1 MQSQQKKVKWSRGE
15 TASALEERTDTGIT
29 EVSVSLME
37 NCMADIYGNISRRPA
52 LKIMDTEIASISTT
66 YNPLIRQP
74 GKTFPFYISEDDF
87 ILINVDY
94 RAYIKGIRI
103 KNKKIVYAVQDTT
116 TANITGI
123 STSATPDT
131 TITFAQQNNYAIIAT
146 NGWAIKLTITLGQ
159 GNAFSINTEKWNFT
173 AGWYAP
179 NGTQT
184 KAVSILSA
192 IWNKDKLGFT
202 SYTYTEKNGQSTV
215 WSYIDSGL
223 TTPDQAREIE
233 QQIPA
238 GSIIQFPN
246 NGAYMRFEGTSV
258 TDSSGAYEWYFQDTT
273 FTGGLKWSDSVPS
286 TGTYIKAQTTGSI
299 TGNLQATVKIYQNGV
314 NTKTVVVNTWFIM
327 VATSGG
333 FIKWDWLTLDGSEGG
348 WSAASNPK
356 IGIYGPLLT
365 PAAASDKTDTII
377 NVEYGYINL
386 TPETGQLL
394 PTPSVV
400 TFNDQRLWAAGWK
413 IENTSDQYALVV
425 GSQIAKY
432 ADFKND
438 YNLANEAITL
448 DILTK
453 YREDVLHLIDYNGLK
468 IFTTGAEWAY
478 INGSSVKQSTNG
490 SLKACAPIVFGSL
503 CLYADQTGNQIRA
516 MQYELQSD
524 IFNSSIINHMTPK
537 DLIWNPICMAQYE
550 DKINNTGRHLFIIN
564 SDTDE
569 NPRVA
574 TSNFVPGNQ
583 ATIWSRWNTQRIV
596 EEGNAFFEPYN
607 KPLIHEIVDTKK
619 YPIFMVYV
627 DADKEAA
634 LWPAILDFESEA
646 DLLTQVDESG
656 FYYPCLLKT
665 GTGLT
670 IGAGYMPNVTVAV
683 YSDGV
688 YQYETTTNNNGELVR
703 KPTGLT
709 NVTVGMPINA
719 RIVSHPIDVGGKTKT
734 ITKRIAKAV
743 MSVRNTEP
751 GAVTINGKTGYMNP
765 AKDTINFYGV
775 TGMKRETIY
784 TITNNKG
791 AKFTIESLTMNI
803 EYGTLIS

>member
-29 EVSVSLME
+29 EVSVARMI
-37 NCMADIYGNISRRPA
+37 NCMTDIYGNISRRPA
-52 LKIMDTEIASISTT
+52 LKPIPLADRFQTEQYLTLPNMYVSDAFI
-66 YNPLIRQP
+66 
-74 GKTFPFYISEDDF
+74 PFYISEDDF
-87 ILINVDY
+87 ILLAIGSYDIVGY
-94 RAYIKGIRI
+94 RI
-103 KNKKIVYAVQDTT
+103 KNNVIVDAAYRTGIR
-116 TANITGI
+116 ANIDVKSI
-123 STSATPDT
+123 KY
-131 TITFAQQNNYAIIAT
+131 AQQNNYMVVTSKTGDLKITINIIDE
-146 NGWAIKLTITLGQ
+146 N
-159 GNAFSINTEKWNFT
+159 NFSISDEPWIFT

-184 KAVSILSA
+184 KAVSILGA
-192 IWNKDKLGFT
+192 LWNKDKLGFT

-223 TTPDQAREIE
+223 TTPAQARAIE

-258 TDSSGAYEWYFQDTT
+258 TDGTGAYEWYFQDTT
-273 FTGGLKWSDSVPS
+273 FTGGLRWSDSVPS

-365 PAAASDKTDTII
+365 PAAASDKTDAIV
-377 NVEYGYINL
+377 NVEYGYVNL
-386 TPETGQLL
+386 TPETGEHF
-394 PTPSVV
+394 PSPAVV
-400 TFNDQRLWAAGWK
+400 TFSGQRLWTAGWK
-413 IENTSDQYALVV
+413 IEAASDQYALVI

-432 ADFKND
+432 TDFKND

-478 INGSSVKQSTNG
+478 VDGAPVKQSTNG
-490 SLKACAPIVFGSL
+490 SLAGCEPIIFGSL

-516 MQYELQSD
+516 MQYELQNN
-524 IFNSSIINHMTPK
+524 IFDSTIINQMTPG
-537 DLIWNPICMAQYE
+537 DLIWQPVAMAQYE
-550 DKINNTGRHLFIIN
+550 DKANNTGRHLFVLNQEGTN
-564 SDTDE
+564 S
-569 NPRVA
+569 PRIA

-583 ATIWSRWNTQRIV
+583 AAIWSRWEFQTLDNVTLDIDVSLVVNIV
-596 EEGNAFFEPYN
+596 N
-607 KPLIHEIVDTKK
+607 TKK
-619 YPIFMVYV
+619 QPIFMVFT
-627 DADKEAA
+627 KEYAGSG
-634 LWPAILDFESEA
+634 LCCMPAILDFEAEA
-646 DLLTQVDESG
+646 DMLVPLDSSNKYRI
-656 FYYPCLLKT
+656 YYK
-665 GTGLT
+665 GGWWERF
-670 IGAGYMPNVTVAV
+670 IPNATVAV
-683 YSDGV
+683 YSNGV
-688 YQYETTTNNNGELVR
+688 YQYETTTDQNGVLERV
-703 KPTGLT
+703 PTGLS
-709 NVTVGMPINA
+709 NVTVGMPINSRVA
-719 RIVSHPIDVGGKTKT
+719 SHPIDVGGKTKT

-751 GAVTINGKTGYMNP
+751 GAVTINSKTGYMNP

-775 TGMKRETIY
+775 TGMKREIIY

>member
-29 EVSVSLME
+29 EVSVARME
-37 NCMADIYGNISRRPA
+37 NCMTDIYGNISRRPA
-52 LKIMDTEIASISTT
+52 LKIMDIDMASVSTS
-66 YNPLIRQP
+66 YNPLIRQT
-74 GKTFPFYISEDDF
+74 GKTFTFYITEDDF

-94 RAYIKGIRI
+94 QAYIQCIRI
-103 KNKKIVYAVQDTT
+103 KNKTVVYAAQDR
-116 TANITGI
+116 TATNIPGI
-123 STSATPDT
+123 IVSATPDT

-146 NGWAIKLTITLGQ
+146 NGWSIKLTITLGQ

-184 KAVSILSA
+184 KAVYSA
-192 IWNKDKLGFT
+192 TAVWNKNKLGFT
-202 SYTYTEKNGQSTV
+202 SYIFTEKNGESTV

-223 TTPDQAREIE
+223 TTPGQAREME
-233 QQIPA
+233 KQIPA

-246 NGAYMRFEGTSV
+246 NGAYMRFEGLTA
-258 TDSSGAYEWYFQDTT
+258 TDSTGAYQWVYKDKAFS
-273 FTGGLKWSDSVPS
+273 GGLGWYDSVPS
-286 TGTYIKAQTTGSI
+286 TGVYIKARTDFVSGKIQTTLS
-299 TGNLQATVKIYQNGV
+299 IYQNGT
-314 NTKTVVVNTWFIM
+314 NISTGITNNPSIM
-327 VATSGG
+327 VATNTE
-333 FIKWDWLTLDGSEGG
+333 FIKWDWLTLDGSAPV
-348 WSAASNPK
+348 WTTVSDPK

-365 PAAASDKTDTII
+365 PAAASDKTDTRI
-377 NVEYGYINL
+377 NVEYGYVNL

-400 TFNDQRLWAAGWK
+400 TFNDQRLWTAGWK
-413 IENTSDQYALVV
+413 IEETSDQYALVV

-453 YREDVLHLIDYNGLK
+453 HREEVLHLVDYNGLK

-478 INGSSVKQSTNG
+478 VDGRPVKQSTNG
-490 SLKACAPIVFGSL
+490 SLRQCEPIVFGSL
-503 CLYADQTGNQIRA
+503 CLYADQTGSQIRA

-524 IFNSSIINHMTPK
+524 IFNSSVINQMTPK

-550 DKINNTGRHLFIIN
+550 DKVNNTGRHLFIIN

-583 ATIWSRWNTQRIV
+583 ATIWSRWNTQRVV
-596 EEGNAFFEPYN
+596 EEGNALAQPYN

-619 YPIFMVYV
+619 YPIFMVCV
-627 DADKEAA
+627 DANKEAA
-634 LWPAILDFESEA
+634 LWPAILDFESDA
-646 DLLTQVDESG
+646 DLLTQLDQSG
-656 FYYPCLLKT
+656 TYYPCLFKT
-665 GTGLT
+665 GSGLT
-670 IGAGYMPNVTVAV
+670 LGVAYMPNVNVAV

-688 YQYETTTNNNGELVR
+688 YQYETTTDNTGTLVR
-703 KPTGLT
+703 QPTGLS

-719 RIVSHPIDVGGKTKT
+719 RVVSHPIDVGGKTKT

-751 GAVTINGKTGYMNP
+751 GAVTINNKTGYMNP
-765 AKDTINFYGV
+765 AKDMINFYGV
-775 TGMKRETIY
+775 TGMKREIIY

>member
-29 EVSVSLME
+29 EVSVARMI
-37 NCMADIYGNISRRPA
+37 NCMTDIYGNISRRPA
-52 LKIMDTEIASISTT
+52 LKPIPLADRFQTEE
-66 YNPLIRQP
+66 YLPLANMYFSDAFI
-74 GKTFPFYISEDDF
+74 PFYISEDDF
-87 ILINVDY
+87 ILLAIG
-94 RAYIKGIRI
+94 AYDIVGYRI
-103 KNKKIVYAVQDTT
+103 KNNVIVDTAYRT
-116 TANITGI
+116 GIRANIDAKSI
-123 STSATPDT
+123 KY
-131 TITFAQQNNYAIIAT
+131 AQQNNYMVVTSKTGDMKITINIIDE
-146 NGWAIKLTITLGQ
+146 N
-159 GNAFSINTEKWNFT
+159 NFSISEEPWIFT

-184 KAVSILSA
+184 KAVLILSA

-223 TTPDQAREIE
+223 TTPEQA
-233 QQIPA
+233 QDLKQKIPA

-246 NGAYMRFEGTSV
+246 NGAYMRFEGVNV
-258 TDSSGAYEWYFQDTT
+258 TDSTGGCPWYYQDIT

-286 TGTYIKAQTTGSI
+286 TGTYIKAEITGGSI
-299 TGNLQATVKIYQNGV
+299 TGTLQTTVKIYENGT
-314 NTKTVVVNTWFIM
+314 NTLTQIINNPLIM
-327 VATSGG
+327 VSTGNE

-348 WSAASNPK
+348 WRTIDAK

-365 PAAASDKTDTII
+365 PAAASDKTDSII
-377 NVEYGYINL
+377 NVEYGYVNL
-386 TPETGQLL
+386 TPATGQHF
-394 PTPSVV
+394 PSPSVV
-400 TFNDQRLWAAGWK
+400 TFSDQRLWTAGWK
-413 IENTSDQYALVV
+413 LEDTADQYALVI

-432 ADFKND
+432 TDFKND

-478 INGSSVKQSTNG
+478 VDGRPVKQSTNG
-490 SLKACAPIVFGSL
+490 SLASCEPIVFGSL

-516 MQYELQSD
+516 MQYELQNN
-524 IFNSSIINHMTPK
+524 IFDSTIINQMTPG
-537 DLIWNPICMAQYE
+537 DLIWQPVAMAQYE
-550 DKINNTGRHLFIIN
+550 DKANNTGRHLFVLNQEGTN
-564 SDTDE
+564 S
-569 NPRVA
+569 PRIA

-583 ATIWSRWNTQRIV
+583 AAIWSRWEFQTLDNVEAGLGIDAPLVVNIV
-596 EEGNAFFEPYN
+596 N
-607 KPLIHEIVDTKK
+607 TKK
-619 YPIFMVYV
+619 QPIFMVFT
-627 DADKEAA
+627 KEQAGSG
-634 LWPAILDFESEA
+634 LCCMPAILDFEAEA
-646 DLLTQVDESG
+646 DMLVPLDSSNKYRI
-656 FYYPCLLKT
+656 YYK
-665 GTGLT
+665 GGWWNRF
-670 IGAGYMPNVTVAV
+670 IPNATVAV
-683 YSDGV
+683 YSNGV
-688 YQYETTTNNNGELVR
+688 YQYETTTDNTGTLAR
-703 KPTGLT
+703 LPTGLT
-709 NVTVGMPINA
+709 NVTVGMPINS
-719 RIVSHPIDVGGKTKT
+719 RVVSHPIDVGGKTKT

-775 TGMKRETIY
+775 TGMKREIIY